1 MRLHLITIHKMRRS
15 SALVSLLALAL
26 FLLLNVS
33 ANPSHPFHLPTKETI
48 LGQLELAVEP
58 GACGEQ
64 AGGKECPP
72 GLCCAQWGFCG
83 TGPEYCGDLNAL

>member
-1 MRLHLITIHKMRRS
+1 MRRS

-33 ANPSHPFHLPTKETI
+33 ANPSHPFHLPAKETI
-48 LGQLELAVEP
+48 LGQLELAVES

-64 AGGKECPP
+64 TGGKECPP
-72 GLCCAQWGFCG
+72 GFCCAQWGFCG